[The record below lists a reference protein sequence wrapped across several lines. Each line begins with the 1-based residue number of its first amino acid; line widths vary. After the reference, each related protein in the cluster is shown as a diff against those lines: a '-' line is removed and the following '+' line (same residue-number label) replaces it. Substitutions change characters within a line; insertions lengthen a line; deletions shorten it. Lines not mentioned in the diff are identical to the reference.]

1 MSLTTSTPIDTI
13 VRKVQKNSRN
23 MTNDNESRF
32 FVMSETILTKKNYVF
47 NYTKRTLLIQE
58 KHRSLLKVPGNYAF
72 HVVLE
77 SYALQTWGLLW
88 CFYSDGLSV
97 QLITPVQPFKF
108 DNSSFL
114 HTSFSTHA
122 LGSVLYNIL
131 DQKMVE
137 YRPTSDTSFLRIE
150 CAYFTQLSQC
160 FDNSGDVFGIMI
172 FDELV
177 KNLSWRYTRVSES
190 VF

>member
-1 MSLTTSTPIDTI
+1 MQLLLRFMSVQLMSLTTSTPIDTI

-77 SYALQTWGLLW
+77 SYALQT
-88 CFYSDGLSV
+88 
-97 QLITPVQPFKF
+97 
-108 DNSSFL
+108 
-114 HTSFSTHA
+114 
-122 LGSVLYNIL
+122 
-131 DQKMVE
+131 
-137 YRPTSDTSFLRIE
+137 
-150 CAYFTQLSQC
+150 
-160 FDNSGDVFGIMI
+160 
-172 FDELV
+172 
-177 KNLSWRYTRVSES
+177 
-190 VF
+190 